1 MKQSEKTAITKQK
14 ILTAA
19 ENEFSQNGFAAAR
32 VDNIAKEACV
42 NKQMIYAHFDNKE
55 NLYATVLKIVYSRL
69 EEYETPISQMDFDG
83 VETIRKVILGYFNF
97 LMQNPSFVRLV
108 LWENLNDAKY
118 ASRIETDIF
127 SGVKLLLKKGIELNT
142 IRPDL
147 DIDQTIMSMNMFC
160 FSAFS
165 NTKTLSK
172 LLHKDY
178 YTTEELTKRAN
189 HIADVLIKYIF

>member
-19 ENEFSQNGFAAAR
+19 ENEFSKNGFAAAR

-69 EEYETPISQMDFDG
+69 EEYETPISQMDFEG

-97 LMQNPSFVRLV
+97 LMENPSFVRLV
-108 LWENLNDAKY
+108 LWENLNDAEY

-127 SGVKLLLKKGIELNT
+127 SGVKSLLKKGIE
-142 IRPDL
+142 
-147 DIDQTIMSMNMFC
+147 
-160 FSAFS
+160 
-165 NTKTLSK
+165 
-172 LLHKDY
+172 
-178 YTTEELTKRAN
+178 
-189 HIADVLIKYIF
+189 